1 VKKFQKRSDVFE
13 FWSMN
18 NSSSNGILYVLETI
32 FLIFWKTI
40 VQRVTLVK
48 LEVYDGGGNCF
59 SGVEVKVG
67 TDTAKS
73 TDVMIAG
80 FSR

>member
-1 VKKFQKRSDVFE
+1 MKKFQKRSDVFE

-48 LEVYDGGGNCF
+48 FEVYDGGGNCF
-59 SGVEVKVG
+59 SGVKVKVG